1 MLKNIHS
8 PDDIREFSTQELQ
21 TLASEIRTKIID
33 TVSVNGGHLASNLGF
48 TEATIALHRHF
59 HSPNDKIIFDV
70 SHQCY
75 AHKLLTGRYESFHTL
90 RKHEGISGFTN
101 RAESKHDILTEGHS
115 GASISAALG
124 IAQANKLKG
133 NDDYTVA
140 VVGDGSL
147 TNGMIYEA
155 LNNCAGKDL
164 NLIIILNDNDMSIS
178 RNIGGLH
185 EYLSKIRTSKRY
197 YKLKKE
203 TERFLKKIPVVGEPV
218 LIGSKKLKDSTKRFF
233 VNNNIF
239 EDLGLI
245 YLGPV
250 DGHNFEKL
258 DIVLEEAKS
267 KHTCCIVHMVTKKG
281 HGYAFSEEM
290 PDKYHSIGKFDP
302 LKGAPQVAVNDNS
315 AKVGKIL
322 CKEAEKDDRICAIT
336 AAMQDGTG
344 LATFSKKYPE
354 RFFDVGIAEEHAVTF
369 ASGLAAN
376 GMKPVVFLY
385 STFAQRVY
393 DQISH
398 DVAIQKLPLVLAIDR
413 AGLVPGDGIT
423 HQGIFDYSIF
433 SSVPGTEIYMPE
445 TDEETEK
452 AFSDALTGER
462 LSIVRYPKGKYEKYD
477 FPYVLRDK
485 ENLTY
490 SENIT
495 EAETVVI
502 TAGRLTK
509 NVAEA
514 IALTGKNIALIKLRK
529 VFPVPINDILSLTA
543 NAKNI
548 YILEENYVH
557 GGFAEKTA
565 SHIRDKNVTVR
576 AIHDFIGH
584 GDLEDL
590 FRICGFTKEQ
600 LAEELN
606 RIYEATHK
614 RNVQILPFFKS
625 KK

>member
-1 MLKNIHS
+1 MLEHIHS
-8 PDDIREFSTQELQ
+8 PTDIKMLTQTETE
-21 TLASEIRTKIID
+21 TLAAEIRKAIID
-33 TVSVNGGHLASNLGF
+33 TVSKNGGHLASNLGMV
-48 TEATIALHRHF
+48 EATIALHKHF
-59 HSPNDKIIFDV
+59 DSPRDKIIFDV

-75 AHKLLTGRYESFHTL
+75 AHKLLTGRYEQFHTL
-90 RKHEGISGFTN
+90 RKQGGISGFTN
-101 RAESKHDILTEGHS
+101 RTENEHDILTEGHS

-124 IAQANKLKG
+124 IAQANKLQGK
-133 NDDYTVA
+133 DDYTVA

-185 EYLSKIRTSKRY
+185 DYLCRIRTSKRY
-197 YKLKKE
+197 YRLKKDAE
-203 TERFLKKIPVVGEPV
+203 KFMKKIPLVGEP
-218 LIGSKKLKDSTKRFF
+218 LLSGTKKLKDSTKRFF

-250 DGHNFEKL
+250 DGHNFEKM

-281 HGYAFSEEM
+281 LGYSFSEEH
-290 PDKYHSIGKFDP
+290 PEKYHSTGTFDP
-302 LKGAPQVAVNDNS
+302 LRGAKPSLAEDYS

-322 CKEAEKDDRICAIT
+322 CKEAEKDSGICAIT

-344 LATFSKKYPE
+344 LAEFAKKYPD

-369 ASGLAAN
+369 AGGLAAS

-398 DVAIQKLPLVLAIDR
+398 DIAIQKLPLVLAIDR
-413 AGLVPGDGIT
+413 AGLVPGDGVT

-433 SSVPGTEIYMPE
+433 SSVPNTEIYMPE
-445 TDEETEK
+445 TDVELEE
-452 AFSDALTGER
+452 AFSAGFASEKI
-462 LSIVRYPKGKYEKYD
+462 SIVRYPKGKYEKYD
-477 FPYVLRDK
+477 LPFGMISVKGL
-485 ENLTY
+485 LTY
-490 SENIT
+490 SENIKKT
-495 EAETVVI
+495 KTVVI

-509 NVAEA
+509 NAAGA
-514 IALTGKNIALIKLRK
+514 IALTGKNIALIKLTK
-529 VFPVPINDILSLTA
+529 VFPLPIKEILSLTE

-557 GGFAEKTA
+557 GGFAEKIA
-565 SHIRDKNVTVR
+565 SCIRNKNVTVH
-576 AIHDFIGH
+576 AIPDFVEH
-584 GDLEDL
+584 GDLSDL
-590 FRICGFTKEQ
+590 FRTMGFEPKQ
-600 LAEELN
+600 LAQKL
-606 RIYEATHK
+606 
-614 RNVQILPFFKS
+614 S
-625 KK
+625 KM

>member
-8 PDDIREFSTQELQ
+8 PEDIRGFSTEELQ
-21 TLASEIRTKIID
+21 TLSSEIRKKIID
-33 TVSVNGGHLASNLGF
+33 TVSANGGHLASNLGF
-48 TEATIALHRHF
+48 TEATVALHRHF
-59 HSPNDKIIFDV
+59 HSPKDKIIFDV

-90 RKHEGISGFTN
+90 RKHGGVSGFTN
-101 RAESKHDILTEGHS
+101 RAESEHDILTEGHS

-124 IAQANKLKG
+124 IAQANKMKG

-147 TNGMIYEA
+147 TNGMVYEA

-185 EYLSKIRTSKRY
+185 DYLSKIRTSKRY

-203 TERFLKKIPVVGEPV
+203 TERVLKKIPVVGEPI
-218 LIGSKKLKDSTKRFF
+218 LIGSKKLKDSAKRFF

-250 DGHNFEKL
+250 DGHNFEKM

-281 HGYAFSEEM
+281 LGYSFSEDH
-290 PDKYHSIGKFDP
+290 PDRYHSTGAFDP
-302 LKGAPQVAVNDNS
+302 EKGVQPSAANDNS
-315 AKVGKIL
+315 AKVGNIL
-322 CKEAEKDDRICAIT
+322 CAQAEEDDRICAIT

-344 LATFSKKYPE
+344 LSTFAKKYPD
-354 RFFDVGIAEEHAVTF
+354 RFFDVDIAEEHAVTF
-369 ASGLAAN
+369 ASGLAVS

-393 DQISH
+393 DQVSH
-398 DVAIQKLPLVLAIDR
+398 DIAIQKLPLVLAIDR

-433 SSVPGTEIYMPE
+433 SSIPNTEIYMPE
-445 TDEETEK
+445 TDNELEK
-452 AFSDALTGER
+452 AFSEGLASEKI
-462 LSIVRYPKGKYEKYD
+462 SVIRYPKGRYEDYGKP
-477 FPYVLRDK
+477 FQMISHKGILA
-485 ENLTY
+485 Y
-490 SENIT
+490 SENIG

-509 NVAEA
+509 NAAEA
-514 IALTGKNIALIKLRK
+514 ITLIGGDVALIKLIK
-529 VFPVPINDILSLTA
+529 VFPLPMEDILSLTE
-543 NAKNI
+543 NAENI
-548 YILEENYVH
+548 YILEEGYVH
-557 GGFAEKTA
+557 GGFAEKIA
-565 SHIRDKNVTVR
+565 AHICGKNVTVH
-576 AIHDFIGH
+576 AINDFVPH
-584 GDLEDL
+584 GELSDL
-590 FRICGFTKEQ
+590 FRLCGFTKEQ
-600 LAEELN
+600 LAK
-606 RIYEATHK
+606 TFCK
-614 RNVQILPFFKS
+614 RDV
-625 KK
+625 

>member
-1 MLKNIHS
+1 MLKHIHS
-8 PDDIREFSTQELQ
+8 PEDILGFSTEELQ
-21 TLASEIRTKIID
+21 SLASEIRTKIID

-59 HSPNDKIIFDV
+59 HSPKDKIIFDV

-90 RKHEGISGFTN
+90 RKHGGISGFTN
-101 RAESKHDILTEGHS
+101 RTESEHDILTEGHS
-115 GASISAALG
+115 GSSISAALG
-124 IAQANKLKG
+124 IAQANKMKG
-133 NDDYTVA
+133 NGDYTVA

-147 TNGMIYEA
+147 TNGMVYEA

-185 EYLSKIRTSKRY
+185 DYLSKIRTSKRY

-203 TERFLKKIPVVGEPV
+203 TERILKKIPVVGEPLLV
-218 LIGSKKLKDSTKRFF
+218 GSKKLKDSTKRFF

-250 DGHNFEKL
+250 DGHNFEKM

-281 HGYAFSEEM
+281 LGYSFSEEK
-290 PDKYHSIGKFDP
+290 PDKYHSTGAFDP
-302 LKGAPQVAVNDNS
+302 KKGAPSVAANDNS

-322 CKEAEKDDRICAIT
+322 CKEAEKDGSICAIT

-344 LATFSKKYPE
+344 LAAFAKKYPE

-369 ASGLAAN
+369 ASGLARG
-376 GMKPVVFLY
+376 GMKPIVFLY

-398 DVAIQKLPLVLAIDR
+398 DIAIQKLPLVLAIDR

-433 SSVPGTEIYMPE
+433 SSVPSTEIYMPE
-445 TDEETEK
+445 TDAELEK
-452 AFSDALTGER
+452 SFSDGLASENI
-462 LSIVRYPKGKYEKYD
+462 SVIRYPKGKYEEYALPFKMI
-477 FPYVLRDK
+477 PHHGI
-485 ENLTY
+485 LTY
-490 SENIT
+490 SENIKKT
-495 EAETVVI
+495 KTVII

-509 NVAEA
+509 NAAEA
-514 IALTGKNIALIKLRK
+514 IALSGKNIGLIKMVK
-529 VFPVPINDILSLTA
+529 VFPIPIKAILFLTE
-543 NAKNI
+543 NAKNV
-548 YILEENYVH
+548 YILEENYIH
-557 GGFAEKTA
+557 GGFAEKIA
-565 SHIRDKNVTVR
+565 SCIRNKNVTVH
-576 AIHDFIGH
+576 AINGFVEH
-584 GDLEDL
+584 GELSDL
-590 FRICGFTKEQ
+590 FRVCGFTAEQ
-600 LAEELN
+600 LK
-606 RIYEATHK
+606 EAFQK
-614 RNVQILPFFKS
+614 LIK
-625 KK
+625 

>member
-1 MLKNIHS
+1 MLQNIHS
-8 PDDIREFSTQELQ
+8 SEDIRGFSTEELQ
-21 TLASEIRTKIID
+21 SLASEIRTTIID
-33 TVSVNGGHLASNLGF
+33 TVSSNGGHLASNLGI

-59 HSPNDKIIFDV
+59 HSPKDKIIFDV

-75 AHKLLTGRYESFHTL
+75 AHKLLTGRYEKFHTL
-90 RKHEGISGFTN
+90 RKHGGISGFTN
-101 RAESKHDILTEGHS
+101 REESEHDIFTEGHS
-115 GASISAALG
+115 GSSISAALG

-185 EYLSKIRTSKRY
+185 DYLSRIRTSERY
-197 YKLKKE
+197 YRLKKDAE
-203 TERFLKKIPVVGEPV
+203 KFMKKIPLVGEP
-218 LIGSKKLKDSTKRFF
+218 LLNGTKKLKDSTKRFF
-233 VNNNIF
+233 VTNNIF

-250 DGHNFEKL
+250 DGHNFEKM

-267 KHTCCIVHMVTKKG
+267 KHTCCIVHIVTKKG
-281 HGYAFSEEM
+281 LGYSFSEEQ
-290 PDKYHSIGKFDP
+290 PDKYHSTGTFDP
-302 LKGAPQVAVNDNS
+302 LKGTKPSVAEDYS

-322 CKEAEKDDRICAIT
+322 CKEAEKDKSICAIT
-336 AAMQDGTG
+336 AAMRDGTG
-344 LATFSKKYPE
+344 LTEFAKQYPE

-369 ASGLAAN
+369 AGGLSAS

-398 DVAIQKLPLVLAIDR
+398 DIAIQKLPLVLMIDR

-433 SSVPGTEIYMPE
+433 STVPNTEIYMPE
-445 TDEETEK
+445 TDTELED
-452 AFSDALTGER
+452 AFTAGLASEKI
-462 LSIVRYPKGKYEKYD
+462 SIIRYPKGKYEKYD
-477 FPYVLRDK
+477 LPFGMISLKGP
-485 ENLTY
+485 LTY
-490 SENIT
+490 SENIKKT
-495 EAETVVI
+495 KTVVI

-509 NVAEA
+509 NAAEA
-514 IALTGKNIALIKLRK
+514 IALTGKNIGLIKLCK
-529 VFPVPINDILSLTA
+529 VFPLPIKEILSLTE

-557 GGFAEKTA
+557 GGFAEKIA
-565 SHIRDKNVTVR
+565 SCLRSKNVTVH
-576 AIHDFIGH
+576 AIPDFVEH
-584 GDLEDL
+584 GDLSDL
-590 FRICGFTKEQ
+590 FRLIGFEPKQ
-600 LAEELN
+600 LAQKL
-606 RIYEATHK
+606 
-614 RNVQILPFFKS
+614 S
-625 KK
+625 KY

>member
-1 MLKNIHS
+1 MLQNIHS
-8 PDDIREFSTQELQ
+8 PEDIRGFSTEELQ
-21 TLASEIRTKIID
+21 TLASEIRTTIID
-33 TVSVNGGHLASNLGF
+33 TVSSNGGHLASNLGI

-59 HSPNDKIIFDV
+59 HSPKDKIIFDV

-75 AHKLLTGRYESFHTL
+75 AHKLLTGRYEKFHTL
-90 RKHEGISGFTN
+90 RKHGGISGFTN
-101 RAESKHDILTEGHS
+101 REESEHDIFTEGHS

-185 EYLSKIRTSKRY
+185 DYLSRIRTSERY
-197 YKLKKE
+197 YRLKKDAE
-203 TERFLKKIPVVGEPV
+203 KFMKKIPLVGEP
-218 LIGSKKLKDSTKRFF
+218 LLNGTKKLKDSTKRFF
-233 VNNNIF
+233 VTNNIF

-250 DGHNFEKL
+250 DGHNFEKM

-281 HGYAFSEEM
+281 LGYAFSEDHPE
-290 PDKYHSIGKFDP
+290 KYHSTGTFDP
-302 LKGAPQVAVNDNS
+302 LKGAKPSVAEDYS

-322 CKEAEKDDRICAIT
+322 CKEAEKDSGICAIT

-344 LATFSKKYPE
+344 LTAFAKKYPE

-369 ASGLAAN
+369 AGGLSAS

-398 DVAIQKLPLVLAIDR
+398 DIAIQKLPLVLAIDR

-423 HQGIFDYSIF
+423 HQGIFDYSLF
-433 SSVPGTEIYMPE
+433 SSVPNTEIYMPE
-445 TDEETEK
+445 TDSELEE
-452 AFSDALTGER
+452 AFAVGLASDKI
-462 LSIVRYPKGKYEKYD
+462 SIIRYPKGKYEAYNS
-477 FPYVLRDK
+477 PMRMISHNGV
-485 ENLTY
+485 LTY
-490 SENIT
+490 SENIKKT
-495 EAETVVI
+495 KTVVI

-509 NVAEA
+509 NAAEA
-514 IALTGKNIALIKLRK
+514 IALTGKNIGLIKLTK
-529 VFPVPINDILSLTA
+529 VFPIPIQEILALTE

-548 YILEENYVH
+548 YILEENYIH
-557 GGFAEKTA
+557 GGFGEKIA
-565 SHIRDKNVTVR
+565 SRLRNKNVTVH
-576 AIHDFIGH
+576 AISDFAPH
-584 GDLEDL
+584 GDLSDL
-590 FRICGFTKEQ
+590 FRIMGFEPK
-600 LAEELN
+600 
-606 RIYEATHK
+606 
-614 RNVQILPFFKS
+614 QIAQKLS
-625 KK
+625 KM

>member
-1 MLKNIHS
+1 MLQNIHS
-8 PDDIREFSTQELQ
+8 PEDIRGLSTEELQ
-21 TLASEIRTKIID
+21 SLASEIRTTIID
-33 TVSVNGGHLASNLGF
+33 TVSANGGHLASNLGI

-59 HSPNDKIIFDV
+59 HSPKDKIIFDV

-75 AHKLLTGRYESFHTL
+75 AHKLLTGRYEKFHTL
-90 RKHEGISGFTN
+90 RKHGGISGFTN
-101 RAESKHDILTEGHS
+101 REESEHDIFTEGHS

-185 EYLSKIRTSKRY
+185 DYLCRIRTSERY
-197 YKLKKE
+197 YRLKKDA
-203 TERFLKKIPVVGEPV
+203 ERFMKKIPLVGEP
-218 LIGSKKLKDSTKRFF
+218 LLSGSKKLKDSTKRFF
-233 VNNNIF
+233 VKNNIF

-250 DGHNFEKL
+250 DGHNFEKM

-281 HGYAFSEEM
+281 LGYAFSEDQPE
-290 PDKYHSIGKFDP
+290 KYHSTGTFDP
-302 LKGAPQVAVNDNS
+302 SKGAKPS
-315 AKVGKIL
+315 AAEDYSVKVGKIL
-322 CKEAEKDDRICAIT
+322 CKEAEKDSGVCAIT

-344 LATFSKKYPE
+344 ITAFAKQYSE

-369 ASGLAAN
+369 AGGLAAS

-398 DVAIQKLPLVLAIDR
+398 DIAIQKLPLVLAIDR

-433 SSVPGTEIYMPE
+433 SSVPNTEIYMPE
-445 TDEETEK
+445 TDSELEE
-452 AFSDALTGER
+452 AFSVGLASDKI
-462 LSIVRYPKGKYEKYD
+462 SIVRYPKGIFEEYPLP
-477 FPYVLRDK
+477 FRMIPYHGV
-485 ENLTY
+485 LTY
-490 SENIT
+490 SENIKKT
-495 EAETVVI
+495 KTVII

-509 NVAEA
+509 NAADA
-514 IALTGKNIALIKLRK
+514 IALSGKNISLIKLTK
-529 VFPVPINDILSLTA
+529 VFPIPIKEILSLTE

-557 GGFAEKTA
+557 GGFAEKIA
-565 SHIRDKNVTVR
+565 AQLRNKNVTVH
-576 AIHDFIGH
+576 AIPDFAPH
-584 GDLEDL
+584 GDLSDL
-590 FRICGFTKEQ
+590 FRIMGFEPK
-600 LAEELN
+600 
-606 RIYEATHK
+606 
-614 RNVQILPFFKS
+614 QIAQKLS
-625 KK
+625 KM